1 MKILKYIF
9 LIINIIL
16 FITTTIFIN
25 KINIIPNK
33 YLIIFIIVELLLI
46 LLSFLLLIL
55 NKKTINIIGIII
67 FILLLIF
74 NILFIYY
81 LNKTNTF
88 IDKGFVKENVIKTRY
103 YLIGRSNSFN
113 NIKEIDDN
121 YECIYYKYS
130 KNIDKAINKKDIRRF
145 NLIDSDNI
153 YDSLNKV
160 INDNKIFLIGK
171 ANYDYLINS
180 SNLVN
185 KDDYKIIYEFDV
197 DEVINKNNNVKDT
210 YNIYIA
216 GLDFTGIMRDY
227 NLLVSINT
235 KTKKVL
241 LTSIPRDYYI
251 DVDGYN
257 IKDTLMCLGAIDS
270 DVSKKSL
277 EKLFDTNI
285 DYIVNLNTNNL
296 VDIVDKLGGIDFCSD
311 VSFTTTHDLVLDTYN
326 DSNNNKLRVEKGCRK
341 YNGIEILTIARERN
355 AFVGRDRVR
364 QENCRKILINIIKKI
379 ISISSISNYSN
390 ILDSFSNLYITDMN
404 KKVITNL
411 FKDVLD
417 GNNYEIIE
425 NGVDGEDKIGLGHL
439 GTVSTWVMEP
449 NYDTVEKSRIMIK
462 EVLNS

>member
-1 MKILKYIF
+1 
-9 LIINIIL
+9 
-16 FITTTIFIN
+16 
-25 KINIIPNK
+25 
-33 YLIIFIIVELLLI
+33 
-46 LLSFLLLIL
+46 
-55 NKKTINIIGIII
+55 
-67 FILLLIF
+67 
-74 NILFIYY
+74 
-81 LNKTNTF
+81 
-88 IDKGFVKENVIKTRY
+88 
-103 YLIGRSNSFN
+103 
-113 NIKEIDDN
+113 
-121 YECIYYKYS
+121 
-130 KNIDKAINKKDIRRF
+130 
-145 NLIDSDNI
+145 
-153 YDSLNKV
+153 
-160 INDNKIFLIGK
+160 
-171 ANYDYLINS
+171 
-180 SNLVN
+180 
-185 KDDYKIIYEFDV
+185 
-197 DEVINKNNNVKDT
+197 
-210 YNIYIA
+210 
-216 GLDFTGIMRDY
+216 
-227 NLLVSINT
+227 
-235 KTKKVL
+235 
-241 LTSIPRDYYI
+241 
-251 DVDGYN
+251 
-257 IKDTLMCLGAIDS
+257 MCLGAIDS

>member
-185 KDDYKIIYEFDV
+185 KDDYKI
-197 DEVINKNNNVKDT
+197 
-210 YNIYIA
+210 
-216 GLDFTGIMRDY
+216 
-227 NLLVSINT
+227 
-235 KTKKVL
+235 
-241 LTSIPRDYYI
+241 
-251 DVDGYN
+251 
-257 IKDTLMCLGAIDS
+257 
-270 DVSKKSL
+270 
-277 EKLFDTNI
+277 
-285 DYIVNLNTNNL
+285 
-296 VDIVDKLGGIDFCSD
+296 
-311 VSFTTTHDLVLDTYN
+311 H
-326 DSNNNKLRVEKGCRK
+326 
-341 YNGIEILTIARERN
+341 
-355 AFVGRDRVR
+355 
-364 QENCRKILINIIKKI
+364 
-379 ISISSISNYSN
+379 
-390 ILDSFSNLYITDMN
+390 
-404 KKVITNL
+404 
-411 FKDVLD
+411 
-417 GNNYEIIE
+417 
-425 NGVDGEDKIGLGHL
+425 
-439 GTVSTWVMEP
+439 
-449 NYDTVEKSRIMIK
+449 
-462 EVLNS
+462 